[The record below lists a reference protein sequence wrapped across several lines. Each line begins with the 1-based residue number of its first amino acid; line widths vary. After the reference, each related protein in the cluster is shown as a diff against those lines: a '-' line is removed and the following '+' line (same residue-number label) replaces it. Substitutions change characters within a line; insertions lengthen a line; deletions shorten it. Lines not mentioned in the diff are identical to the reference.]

1 MGRFMA
7 AELKMSGFF
16 DGIDVIVPVPL
27 HPRKERAR
35 GYNQSACLAKG
46 ISRVTGIPVD
56 LTSVVRENIRNRK
69 RKSRRTNVGKI

>member
-35 GYNQSACLAKG
+35 GYNQSACLAK
-46 ISRVTGIPVD
+46 VFHV
-56 LTSVVRENIRNRK
+56 
-69 RKSRRTNVGKI
+69 